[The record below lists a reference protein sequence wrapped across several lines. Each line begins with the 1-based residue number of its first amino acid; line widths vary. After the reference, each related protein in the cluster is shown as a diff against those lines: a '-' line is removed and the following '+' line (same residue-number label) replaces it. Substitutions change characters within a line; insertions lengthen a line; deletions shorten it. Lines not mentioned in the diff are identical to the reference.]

1 MNTGNFL
8 GISQDYGLRDA
19 FLRLK
24 PWANFGRPCRD
35 FRIRALTSAATFLAI
50 LCTNPNS
57 RGQGCPRSYFRRLLN
72 PP

>member
-24 PWANFGRPCRD
+24 RWAFFFRPAGLGHEKAFC
-35 FRIRALTSAATFLAI
+35 S
-50 LCTNPNS
+50 
-57 RGQGCPRSYFRRLLN
+57 QRLVS
-72 PP
+72 